1 MRVYEVQIHEN
12 LSYRVLLVIIKRS
25 VVFYYPMFSELQV
38 ENVLDLMERDVKST
52 QALLYLFGIL
62 YCLLRYD
69 KNNIYAKILWKT
81 RNLNRIIE
89 IYILD
94 HNYNPNFKKA
104 VNIVMYYLYEKCD
117 DSEKREK
124 ISGSSIDD
132 QIFDSHKTA

>member
-1 MRVYEVQIHEN
+1 
-12 LSYRVLLVIIKRS
+12 
-25 VVFYYPMFSELQV
+25 MFSELQV
-38 ENVLDLMERDVKST
+38 ENVLDLMERDFKST

-69 KNNIYAKILWKT
+69 KDNIYAKILSKT
-81 RNLNRIIE
+81 RNLNRIVE
-89 IYILD
+89 IYVLD
-94 HNYNPNFKKA
+94 HNYNPNFKEV
-104 VNIVMYYLYEKCD
+104 VNIVMYYLYDKCD